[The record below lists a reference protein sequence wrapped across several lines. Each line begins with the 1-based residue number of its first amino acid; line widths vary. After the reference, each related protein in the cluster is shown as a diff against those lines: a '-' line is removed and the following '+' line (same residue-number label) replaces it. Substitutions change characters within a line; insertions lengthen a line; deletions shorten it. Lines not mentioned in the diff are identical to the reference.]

1 MIRCKRVYLEA
12 EACDGQRVLVD
23 RLWPR
28 GLAKDALACDAWLPD
43 VAPSTAL
50 RKGFGHR
57 AHAFADFRAAYRH
70 ELACHPEHWQ
80 RLLHWAAGGTLT
92 LLYAARDDVHN
103 NARVLAEFLEEELL
117 RRDTPSSAVCYQGEF
132 DAG

>member
-43 VAPSTAL
+43 VAPSTTM

-57 AHAFADFRAAYRH
+57 AHAFAQ
-70 ELACHPEHWQ
+70 L
-80 RLLHWAAGGTLT
+80 
-92 LLYAARDDVHN
+92 VK
-103 NARVLAEFLEEELL
+103 
-117 RRDTPSSAVCYQGEF
+117 AVF
-132 DAG
+132 